1 MLTLKLAWRNLFRNT
16 RRTVLTV
23 MLIAFSLMSIIVT
36 DGLVIGLVELM
47 VGSITQ
53 TLSGEAQIHRRGFLE
68 NYDADL
74 FISDPT
80 PVYDAVRSN
89 PDVLDYAPRAMSGAM
104 IASTYNTTG
113 GMIYGVDATRE
124 VSVSKLKAAIT
135 SGEYLTG
142 EARQILIGKPMAE
155 LLEVGLHDR
164 IVLTVAQPGTGEI
177 GQELFRVTGI
187 FKFGP
192 REMDEALAFI
202 NLSTAQR
209 ILGIGKGIHQ
219 IAVRFHDPEE
229 AKNRSNPLYVDITS
243 DEVESLSWLDF
254 NPQIAGMVEMMNYST
269 LIMGIILFVLAS
281 LGIVNSMFMSIYE
294 RVYEFGV
301 AKAIGTKPMEI
312 VQLVMLE
319 ALLLALISSAVGNAT
334 GYYANS
340 WFEANGIPFGRMEM
354 SGVVIDG
361 SMHTRVVLDQ
371 FIQFPIYITLLTLA
385 SAVYPAV
392 FASRISPSQALQ
404 RSL

>member
-1 MLTLKLAWRNLFRNT
+1 M
-16 RRTVLTV
+16 
-23 MLIAFSLMSIIVT
+23 
-36 DGLVIGLVELM
+36 
-47 VGSITQ
+47 
-53 TLSGEAQIHRRGFLE
+53 
-68 NYDADL
+68 
-74 FISDPT
+74 
-80 PVYDAVRSN
+80 
-89 PDVLDYAPRAMSGAM
+89 
-104 IASTYNTTG
+104 
-113 GMIYGVDATRE
+113 
-124 VSVSKLKAAIT
+124 
-135 SGEYLTG
+135 
-142 EARQILIGKPMAE
+142 
-155 LLEVGLHDR
+155 
-164 IVLTVAQPGTGEI
+164 
-177 GQELFRVTGI
+177 
-187 FKFGP
+187 
-192 REMDEALAFI
+192 
-202 NLSTAQR
+202 
-209 ILGIGKGIHQ
+209 
-219 IAVRFHDPEE
+219 
-229 AKNRSNPLYVDITS
+229 
-243 DEVESLSWLDF
+243 ESLSWLDF